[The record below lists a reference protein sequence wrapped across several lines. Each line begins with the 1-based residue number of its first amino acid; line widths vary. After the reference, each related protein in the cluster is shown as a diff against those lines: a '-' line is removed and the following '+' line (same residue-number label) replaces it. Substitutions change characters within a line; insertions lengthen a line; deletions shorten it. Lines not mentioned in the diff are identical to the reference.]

1 MSATNVGSATG
12 YLDLDISGFLA
23 GLKTAQDKANDTSG
37 NIATQVGKSMTS
49 VGKSLTS
56 AGTALTK
63 DVTVPVVGLGTA
75 IVTVSAN
82 FESGMSKVQAISGA
96 TGGNLEAL
104 KAKAQEMGAKTKF
117 SATEAAEAFQY
128 MAMAGWDTNDML
140 NSVEGVMNLAAASGE
155 ELGTVSD
162 IVTDAMTAFGLSASG
177 TSTVL
182 KDGLQVEVSNCTR
195 FVDALAAA
203 SNSSN
208 TNVAMLGES
217 FKYVAPVAG
226 ALGYSVEDVAIAL
239 GMMANQGIKSSQAG
253 TSLRT
258 MLTNMANPTDT
269 MTAAMN
275 ALDVSL
281 ENDDGSMKSLME
293 VMQDLRKGFGGG
305 SMDAEDFAIKM
316 SDLDTA
322 LQDGTIKQE
331 DYEQAVNDLC
341 VAMYGAEGAQK
352 AQLAAMLAGKTG
364 MAGLLAIVNT
374 TEEDF
379 NNLTDSIYNASG
391 TSQEMADIM
400 MDNLSGQLTILKSQ
414 LEGVALQLG
423 EILMPYV
430 KKFVEWLQQ
439 LVQKFSELSPE
450 QQEQIVKFAAIAA
463 VIGPVLLVVGKLVT
477 SIGGMITTFGKIP
490 SALATVKGTF
500 TALGTAIGGISA
512 PVVAVAAVIGVLVAA
527 FATLWKTNEDFRNK
541 ITAMWDEIKAK
552 FDEAGQKITDAI
564 NSLGFNFSG
573 IVDALKAAWE
583 GFCNLLAPLF
593 LGVVENVKSII
604 SGIVDVFT
612 GIIQAICGVI
622 KGFKDGDWTL
632 LLEGFKSIFNGVI
645 SVLLA
650 PLKGIWRQFTEILE
664 SLGTSWEECWTG
676 IKTFFEGIWNGI
688 KTFFVGAWNSIKTIF
703 TNAVNTVTT
712 FFSNAWN
719 GLVDIVTT
727 VFTTIKNAIQVAFMF
742 IGSLFSAA
750 FQIIT
755 LPFRFIWENCKET
768 VFAVWEAIKA
778 GIQTAINAVKAVI
791 ETVFNFILAFITRV
805 VNGWKNIITTVWN
818 AIVTFLSPIIEKIK
832 SIITTAFN
840 NIKTNVTTI
849 LNAVKTVVSTVWNA
863 ITSVV
868 TTVVNKIK
876 TVVDTVWNAI
886 KIVITTVVN
895 AIKTVVTNVF
905 NAVKTTVSTIF
916 NTVKTKVTSIWNGI
930 KTSITSIVNAIK
942 TNITNG
948 MNAAKTKVSSI
959 LDGIKNKF
967 TNVFNNIKEFVKEKV
982 DWLKGIFNF
991 EWKLPDIK
999 LPHFGIS
1006 GGFSLNPPSVP
1017 SFSIDW
1023 YAKAMRRG
1031 MIMNEPTIFGFDA
1044 KTGKFLAGGE
1054 AGSEVVVGTG
1064 SLLSMIKSAVNSAN
1078 SEILEQV
1085 ASYCLTVVNAFKS
1098 LGNGILSVLNE
1109 ALNVSV
1115 IFSEGVEVLKAIA
1128 RDNAR
1133 LSMNVREVTNALSRN
1148 ANIFAID
1155 YTRLANEL
1163 ANVLR
1168 DVPIQSNVA
1177 VEMQDGDIYMD
1188 TERVGRKVA
1197 PVVSRVVVR

>member
-1 MSATNVGSATG
+1 
-12 YLDLDISGFLA
+12 
-23 GLKTAQDKANDTSG
+23 
-37 NIATQVGKSMTS
+37 MTS

-56 AGTALTK
+56 AGTTLTK
-63 DVTVPVVGLGTA
+63 NVTVPVVGFGTA
-75 IVTVSAN
+75 IVTTSAN
-82 FESGMSKVQAISGA
+82 FESSMSKVQAISGA
-96 TGGNLEAL
+96 TGGDLDSL
-104 KAKAQEMGAKTKF
+104 KSKAQEMGAKTKF
-117 SATEAAEAFQY
+117 SASEAAEAFQY
-128 MAMAGWDTNDML
+128 MAMAGWDVDSML
-140 NSVEGVMNLAAASGE
+140 GGISGVMNLAAASGE

-162 IVTDAMTAFGLSASG
+162 IVTDAMTAFGLSAKG

-182 KDGLQVEVSNCTR
+182 KDGLEVEVDNTTR

-208 TNVAMLGES
+208 TNVSMLGES

-239 GMMANQGIKSSQAG
+239 GAMANQGINSSQAG

-258 MLTNMANPTDT
+258 MLTNMASPTEE
-269 MTAAMN
+269 MASAMDV
-275 ALDVSL
+275 LGVSL

-305 SMDAEDFAIKM
+305 SMDANEFASKM
-316 SDLDTA
+316 GELDTA
-322 LQDGTIKQE
+322 LQNGTMSEE

-341 VAMYGAEGAQK
+341 TAMYGAEGAQK
-352 AQLAAMLAGKTG
+352 AQLASMLAGKEG

-379 NNLTDSIYNASG
+379 NNLSNSIYNASG

-400 MDNLSGQLTILKSQ
+400 MNNLSGQLTILKSQ

-463 VIGPVLLVVGKLVT
+463 VIGPVLLIVGKLVT

-490 SALATVKGTF
+490 GAIKSAQTAFTKLSTGIKNVHEGFVLAKAGF
-500 TALGTAIGGISA
+500 PALGGEASKLGVALSGVTAPMIIIASMIA
-512 PVVAVAAVIGVLVAA
+512 VLVAA

-541 ITAMWDEIKAK
+541 IIEMWDEIKAK
-552 FDEAGQKITDAI
+552 FEEAGQKITDAI

-573 IVDALKAAWE
+573 IVDVLKAAWE

-593 LGVVENVKSII
+593 LGFVENVKSII
-604 SGIVDVFT
+604 SGIVDIFT
-612 GIIQAICGVI
+612 GTIQAICGVI

-632 LLEGFKSIFNGVI
+632 LLEGIKSIFDGVMSI
-645 SVLLA
+645 LLA
-650 PLKGIWRQFTEILE
+650 PLKGIWKQFTETLE

-688 KTFFVGAWNSIKTIF
+688 KTFMSSAWNNIKTTF
-703 TNAVNTVTT
+703 TNAVNTITT

-719 GLVDIVTT
+719 GLADIVTT

-778 GIQTAINAVKAVI
+778 GIRTAVNAVKTVI

-840 NIKTNVTTI
+840 NIKTNITTI
-849 LNAVKTVVSTVWNA
+849 LNAVKTVVSTVWDA
-863 ITSVV
+863 
-868 TTVVNKIK
+868 IK
-876 TVVDTVWNAI
+876 TA
-886 KIVITTVVN
+886 ITTVVN

-916 NTVKTKVTSIWNGI
+916 NAVKIKVTSIWNGI
-930 KTSITSIVNAIK
+930 KTSITNVVNAIK
-942 TNITNG
+942 TNIVNG
-948 MNAAKTKVSSI
+948 MNTAKTKVSSI
-959 LDGIKNKF
+959 LDGIKTKF
-967 TNVFNNIKEFVKEKV
+967 TDVFNNIKKFVKEKV
-982 DWLKGIFNF
+982 DWLKGIFKF

-999 LPHFGIS
+999 LPHFSIS

-1023 YAKAMRRG
+1023 YAKAMRKG

-1044 KTGKFLAGGE
+1044 KSGKFLAGGE

-1064 SLLSMIKSAVNSAN
+1064 SLLSMIKSAVNN
-1078 SEILEQV
+1078 SNREILEQV
-1085 ASYCLTVVNAFKS
+1085 ASYCLMVVNAFKS

-1109 ALNVSV
+1109 ALNISA
-1115 IFSEGVEVLKAIA
+1115 IFNKNIEVLKTIA
-1128 RDNAR
+1128 RDNAQ
-1133 LSMNVREVTNALSRN
+1133 LSANVGEVINASNRNTNV
-1148 ANIFAID
+1148 FAID
-1155 YTRLANEL
+1155 YIRLANEL

-1168 DVPIQSNVA
+1168 NAPIQSNVA

-1188 TERVGRKVA
+1188 AERVGRKVA